1 MKQYSGKEIIEMIK
15 INELLSDINILGRTV
30 CHNDTLWLGYSLTGI
45 EFDFCGK
52 SLSVE
57 LSTDWVMD
65 EPWKGV
71 FQPYIGVVVDG
82 KLEKRF
88 AVAEGDGRYELYSAE
103 KSENVHIELVK
114 LSENAFSKVGVIG
127 LDFDGNITRTKS
139 DKKLKIEFIGDSITC
154 GFGIEGKSISD
165 SFTTATE
172 NPFINYA
179 SLTAKALN
187 ADYRLISWTA
197 IGVYS
202 NSVKDEAVTE
212 PDNGWTMPVIY
223 DYTDK
228 GTELMLGKEPQLWDF
243 SAYQPNII
251 VVNLGTND
259 KDFTRGIPERTAAF
273 EKCYREFILHI
284 REKNPNAY
292 ILCTLGAMGQELC
305 PQIENAV
312 DSIGDERISSM
323 RFDIQLEEDGIGA
336 EAHPNEVTHRKMA
349 DKLISEIKNIL

>member
-1 MKQYSGKEIIEMIK
+1 MTN

-30 CHNDTLWLGYSLTGI
+30 FHDNTLWLGYSLTGI
-45 EFDFCGK
+45 EFDFCGR
-52 SLSVE
+52 SLSAE

-71 FQPYIGVVVDG
+71 FQPYIGVIVNDR
-82 KLEKRF
+82 LEKRF
-88 AVAEGDGRYELYSAE
+88 AVGEGGGRYEIYSAE
-103 KSENVHIELVK
+103 KSENVNIKLVK
-114 LSENAFSKVGVIG
+114 LSENAFSKVSVIG
-127 LDFDGNITRTKS
+127 LEADGSITRTKS
-139 DKKLKIEFIGDSITC
+139 EKNLKIEFIGDSITC
-154 GFGIEGKSISD
+154 GFGIEGKSAAD
-165 SFTTATE
+165 GFTTATE
-172 NPFINYA
+172 NPLINYA

-187 ADYRLISWTA
+187 ADYRLVSWTS

-223 DYTDK
+223 DHTDK

-243 SAYQPNII
+243 SAYQPNVI

-273 EKCYREFILHI
+273 EQCYRDFILHI

-312 DSIGDERISSM
+312 ASIDDKRISSM
-323 RFDIQLEEDGIGA
+323 RFGIQLEEDGIGA
-336 EAHPNEVTHRKMA
+336 EAHPNAVTHRKMA
-349 DKLISEIKNIL
+349 EKLISEIKKCIAGENF